1 MGFMDK
7 VKESV
12 KNADDKLGKAID
24 NEKLD
29 SEIRKN
35 ERKIEDIAKELGEKV
50 IEILR
55 KGEEVSK
62 DLLDEYYAKVKECDE
77 AIENLKADKEALK
90 DKPAE

>member
-29 SEIRKN
+29 YEIRKN

-77 AIENLKADKEALK
+77 AIEKLKADKEALK